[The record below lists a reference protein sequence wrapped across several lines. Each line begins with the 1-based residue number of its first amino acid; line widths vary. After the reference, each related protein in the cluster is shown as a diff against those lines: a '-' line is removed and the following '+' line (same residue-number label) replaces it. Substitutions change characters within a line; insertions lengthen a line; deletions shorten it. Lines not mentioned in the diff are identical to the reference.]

1 MTTIPST
8 PGRFRAL
15 WGAALLVLAACAPA
29 PTPAPPAPASPFN
42 ATDTAWIQLMIP
54 MNEQLLPALAL
65 APPELAPFAAELAE
79 SHGRELA
86 QLKRLR
92 ERAGLSGDN
101 PHAGHQMPGLV
112 SEADLAGLRL
122 DPAGLPAK
130 LREHLEQSALLARG
144 EQDSGAD
151 RETRDLA
158 ASIGAARAAQ
168 TERLAAATPG
178 HVGQHRRNP
187 TPPDRA
193 DSRVVSES

>member
-1 MTTIPST
+1 M
-8 PGRFRAL
+8 RAL
-15 WGAALLVLAACAPA
+15 WGAALLLLAACSQA
-29 PTPAPPAPASPFN
+29 PTPAPPAAASPFN

-65 APPELAPFAAELAE
+65 APPALAPFAAEVKE
-79 SHGRELA
+79 SHERELA

-92 ERAGLSGDN
+92 ERAGLSDDN

-122 DPAGLPAK
+122 DPSGLPAK

-158 ASIGAARAAQ
+158 ASIGTARAAQ
-168 TERLAAATPG
+168 TARLAAVSPLAASPPG
-178 HVGQHRRNP
+178 SGR
-187 TPPDRA
+187 
-193 DSRVVSES
+193 

>member
-1 MTTIPST
+1 MTTFSST

-15 WGAALLVLAACAPA
+15 WGAVLLFLAACAPA
-29 PTPAPPAPASPFN
+29 PDPAPPAAASPFN

-65 APPELAPFAAELAE
+65 APPELAPFAAELE
-79 SHGRELA
+79 VSHGRELA
-86 QLKRLR
+86 ELERLR
-92 ERAGLSGDN
+92 ERAGLSGEN

-112 SEADLAGLRL
+112 SEVDLAGLRL
-122 DPAGLPAK
+122 DPSGLAAK

-151 RETRDLA
+151 QETRDLA

-168 TERLAAATPG
+168 TARLVA
-178 HVGQHRRNP
+178 VS
-187 TPPDRA
+187 PP
-193 DSRVVSES
+193 

>member
-1 MTTIPST
+1 MSRTLRTPAASAPVPAA
-8 PGRFRAL
+8 PGRLRAL
-15 WGAALLVLAACAPA
+15 WGAALLLLAACAPA
-29 PTPAPPAPASPFN
+29 PAPAPAASPFN

-65 APPELAPFAAELAE
+65 APPDLVPFAAEVKE
-79 SHGRELA
+79 SHERELA

-92 ERAGLSGDN
+92 ERAGLSDDN

-112 SEADLAGLRL
+112 SEADLAALRL
-122 DPAGLPAK
+122 DPSGLPAK

-158 ASIGAARAAQ
+158 ASIGTTRAAQ
-168 TERLAAATPG
+168 TARLAAVSPSAAS
-178 HVGQHRRNP
+178 
-187 TPPDRA
+187 PPDELPS
-193 DSRVVSES
+193 SR